1 MDMSESLDFSM
12 LFCADWD
19 WWKLFKTYQKLQRHK
34 KMSKKM
40 IFLYSFFQ
48 TLIKIEQGNPKKV
61 DFNKHLSIQKPQLN
75 IS

>member
-1 MDMSESLDFSM
+1 
-12 LFCADWD
+12 
-19 WWKLFKTYQKLQRHK
+19 
-34 KMSKKM
+34 M